1 MLIIKENN
9 KKRKTRDLFRKVGT
23 IKGAFCPKMDA
34 KKDKTCR
41 GLVVAKEIK
50 TEWKECT
57 VELCKKDLNEPD
69 YYDCVVKHP
78 EPDILGCKVKWALKS
93 TAINKTM
100 KFQQNY
106 LNP

>member
-1 MLIIKENN
+1 MGRIN
-9 KKRKTRDLFRKVGT
+9 
-23 IKGAFCPKMDA
+23 
-34 KKDKTCR
+34 DKTCGDLQMLKRSR
-41 GLVVAKEIK
+41 G
-50 TEWKECT
+50 WKEYT
-57 VELCKKDLNEPD
+57 VELCKKDVNEPD
-69 YYDCVVKHP
+69 YYDHVVNHP